1 MVFLFKDRSD
11 FNLIFLLLLSVALH
25 FHVWM
30 HPPLII
36 ANEDNTQIFVNG
48 NTVAATTLNAGDYYL
63 VDNSYYQGTI
73 NKNVFVKVINYKSSN
88 KNLFVSK
95 KRWFLGRMGQ
105 LVLIRRRISGA
116 IFLGKVVKV

>member
-1 MVFLFKDRSD
+1 M
-11 FNLIFLLLLSVALH
+11 LLSVALH

-63 VDNSYYQGTI
+63 VPNSQYQGTN
-73 NKNVFVKVINYKSSN
+73 NKNIYVKSS
-88 KNLFVSK
+88 KPVFAY
-95 KRWFLGRMGQ
+95 Q
-105 LVLIRRRISGA
+105 LIGGASSYPTSGLNF
-116 IFLGKVVKV
+116 IPPLSCFFQNSVY